1 MLIKNY
7 KFWPGYCF
15 CIASV
20 RYQFY
25 WSVFVKTIK
34 AIGFIGALAFSAA
47 ASAVSVTWNTNQ
59 PGISEQAPGVS
70 IFCGSTSTC
79 QVGNATGL
87 TGSIIKLTAWSTASL
102 TNASA
107 TTSADDTGAWLAA
120 KIAIFGGNGIGISN
134 TVVSAL
140 QPRDGNGN
148 EFSPSQHTMDN
159 RGVDD
164 ILVIDFNPL
173 GLANNSNWD
182 VTSFSLGFL
191 CAIDAAGTNCAG
203 TSVNADAWGGAPT
216 GTFGLANEAFSGGAG
231 STLPG
236 FTALTLTNDPSS
248 NTLRADAS
256 SPNPVGQFLV
266 ITPGLGGFSDGFK
279 ISSIVANTPTGNQAA
294 PLPGTVPLL
303 ALGFLSFMLT
313 HRRFSKI
320 TK

>member
-1 MLIKNY
+1 M
-7 KFWPGYCF
+7 
-15 CIASV
+15 
-20 RYQFY
+20 
-25 WSVFVKTIK
+25 KTIK

-59 PGISEQAPGVS
+59 PGISEQAAGVS
-70 IFCGSTSTC
+70 LFCGSTSTC
-79 QVGNATGL
+79 QASNATGL
-87 TGSIIKLTAWSTASL
+87 TGSIIKLTAWSTATL
-102 TNASA
+102 ADA
-107 TTSADDTGAWLAA
+107 VTSPVDTGAWLAA

-134 TVVSAL
+134 TVVGAS
-140 QPRDGNGN
+140 QPRDGSGN
-148 EFSPSQHTMDN
+148 EVSPGQHGIDN

-164 ILVIDFNPL
+164 ILVVDFNPL

-182 VTSFSLGFL
+182 VSSFTLGFM
-191 CAIDAAGTNCAG
+191 CNIDAAGSGCNG
-203 TSVNADAWGGAPT
+203 TLTAVDVDAWVGAPT

-236 FTALTLTNDPSS
+236 FTALTLTPDPSTS
-248 NTLRADAS
+248 TVRTDATV
-256 SPNPVGQFLV
+256 PNHVGQFLV
-266 ITPGLGGFSDGFK
+266 ITPGLGGYSDEFK
-279 ISSIVANTPTGNQAA
+279 IGSIVANTPTGNQAA